1 MKQSQCGRLAG
12 YFTGGRWPPDRPS
25 GGSAEFPIFPLSAAM
40 HDMPPVFTQLDIS
53 ATSIAPTH
61 QAHSGGGDT
70 GDIRQLLAE
79 MVALQQR
86 TCGLLGEM
94 LAQVSLQQRQRAN
107 ELKAWK
113 EANPQLARSC
123 RRAAESLA
131 GVHTEFL
138 ARLAEEAVE
147 NAENFSDSEF
157 ALGEFIDRHGPR
169 LAHFNGVLQLF
180 SQLGAPTPAEAGP
193 TGADGA
199 GS

>member
-1 MKQSQCGRLAG
+1 
-12 YFTGGRWPPDRPS
+12 
-25 GGSAEFPIFPLSAAM
+25 M

-53 ATSIAPTH
+53 ATSIAPSH
-61 QAHSGGGDT
+61 QAQGGGEA
-70 GDIRQLLAE
+70 GDMRQLLAE

-138 ARLAEEAVE
+138 ARLAEEACE
-147 NAENFSDSEF
+147 NAESFSDSDF
-157 ALGEFIDRHGPR
+157 ALGDFIDRHGPR
-169 LAHFNGVLQLF
+169 LAHFTGVLQLF
-180 SQLGAPTPAEAGP
+180 SQLGSPIPSEAGP
-193 TGADGA
+193 TGSDGA